1 MVLMKIKKIRKKPKA
16 WLFPSAIE
24 REYVKALETITDN
37 VINEVDK
44 FCKKQQENYRLLI
57 RQDGLNEWLE
67 AVFAELL
74 SAMLFFVSD
83 SEIQR
88 LVSGLLGEANRFNK
102 KQFHQVL
109 KKAYGV
115 DIFTAEPWL
124 DEVLK
129 LAEMQNISLIKSIPT
144 QLHEKLQYRFI
155 DAVQKGKRW
164 EDVAKEVQ
172 ELTGA
177 TKKRARLIA
186 RDQIGKLNGQLT
198 KARQEQIGV
207 KSYIWR
213 TSLDERV
220 RKLHVGREGQEFA
233 WDNPPN
239 DGHPGTPVLCRC
251 YAEAVLPDLDD
262 LLAGTGGKD
271 PVFAVKGGK

>member
-1 MVLMKIKKIRKKPKA
+1 MALMKIKKIRKKPKA

-24 REYVKALETITDN
+24 REYVKAIEQVADK
-37 VINEVDK
+37 VGNEAVVFCEK
-44 FCKKQQENYRLLI
+44 FAKSDRLPFK
-57 RQDGLNEWLE
+57 QDGLNNWLQS
-67 AVFAELL
+67 AFVELL
-74 SAMLFFVSD
+74 QAMMFWA
-83 SEIQR
+83 SEEQVQNTVR
-88 LVSGLLGEANRFNK
+88 KLLGEADRFNK
-102 KQFHQVL
+102 RQFQQTL

-144 QLHEKLQYRFI
+144 QLHEKLQYRFV

-164 EDVAKEVQ
+164 EEVAKEVQ
-172 ELTGA
+172 ELTRA

-239 DGHPGTPVLCRC
+239 DGHPGEPILCRC

-262 LLAGTGGKD
+262 LLAGTAGNA